1 MARNTRT
8 FADLDFSFM
17 PSPISLVRNEGIGT
31 LSYSTSSN
39 IVTGT
44 NTTFAKYDMTER
56 NLIVNGVF
64 IGKVKETVDS
74 THLILYTNAKSTAS
88 GQQFQYS
95 NPADIVKRYDENA
108 IKASV
113 RNLIL
118 TSNFEKPFHPEI
130 GTQINSLLFEP
141 ATPLLSAVLERTIQ
155 QTIDNFEPRVQ
166 LTRVN
171 ANVNPDNNSVNVTI
185 YFTILNTK
193 TPQTLNLLLQRTR

>member
-1 MARNTRT
+1 MARNTRIFT
-8 FADLDFSFM
+8 DLDLNFLAH
-17 PSPISLVRNEGIGT
+17 P
-31 LSYSTSSN
+31 
-39 IVTGT
+39 VTKDVT
-44 NTTFAKYDMTER
+44 
-56 NLIVNGVF
+56 
-64 IGKVKETVDS
+64 VKT
-74 THLILYTNAKSTAS
+74 
-88 GQQFQYS
+88 
-95 NPADIVKRYDENA
+95 DEQA
-108 IKASV
+108 VKASI

-118 TSNFEKPFHPEI
+118 TSNYEKPFHPEI
-130 GTQINSLLFEP
+130 GSPIKSLLFEP